1 MTTYLRMIKEINKA
15 DVLFTG
21 QKEPRRPYVVRT
33 LKKIYKTQIKNI
45 YVRSHQEKKW
55 MVYRI
60 FYNIK

>member
-33 LKKIYKTQIKNI
+33 LKKYKTQIKNI

>member
-33 LKKIYKTQIKNI
+33 LKKI
-45 YVRSHQEKKW
+45 
-55 MVYRI
+55 
-60 FYNIK
+60 